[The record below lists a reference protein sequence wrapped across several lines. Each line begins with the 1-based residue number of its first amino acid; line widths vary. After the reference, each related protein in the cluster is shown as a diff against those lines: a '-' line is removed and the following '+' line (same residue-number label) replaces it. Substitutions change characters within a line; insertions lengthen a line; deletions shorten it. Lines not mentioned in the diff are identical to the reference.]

1 LAEEVTAQEAIPTIA
16 IMGTSL
22 LMGAVV
28 VTTSASVRLKIVA
41 YIAVVA
47 AIITAY
53 FAAYNKCKRA
63 LKWLSS
69 KFKG

>member
-1 LAEEVTAQEAIPTIA
+1 LAEEVPAQEAIPTIA

-28 VTTSASVRLKIVA
+28 LTTSASVRTKI
-41 YIAVVA
+41 IAICVVVG

-53 FAAYNKCKRA
+53 FAA
-63 LKWLSS
+63 
-69 KFKG
+69 